1 MGYLFTITNSGG
13 SLPEQPSGSLG
24 CPLSAYGSI
33 IILLVLSK
41 KTGTQRKIQRIQNK
55 HNKAVCR
62 MQCVTI
68 QTCSLSHT
76 ITFLAVYFPYFRVGR
91 EMPLPQ
97 IFLFPVGAG
106 LHPWFQWRRFLYG
119 GGRGRSPQRGPGAE
133 PLVRRSEDEKKLN
146 FDNTKPH

>member
-13 SLPEQPSGSLG
+13 SLPEKPSGSLG
-24 CPLSAYGSI
+24 CPLSAYGSV
-33 IILLVLSK
+33 IILLVLLK

-55 HNKAVCR
+55 QNKAVCR

-97 IFLFPVGAG
+97 ISLFPVGAG
-106 LHPWFQWRRFLYG
+106 LHPWFLWFRPVSTQNGILVG
-119 GGRGRSPQRGPGAE
+119 LLVLHGSSLCQRDRQTDKHTHTHTTA
-133 PLVRRSEDEKKLN
+133 
-146 FDNTKPH
+146 